1 MTEMKDSG
9 IEWLGAIP
17 SHWKICRLKNLAQ
30 IVTGNTPDKKYE
42 NQDNYSSQG
51 MMWIKPNDLNELK
64 YIEETQEYLSEQG
77 KSLAKIVPANT
88 PLVCCIGSIGKIGVA
103 NSIVA
108 FNQQINGIVFNQKT
122 FNVRYGLYVLISQES
137 QHWFYA
143 NGNVLKILN
152 AFNQGNIKIPLPP
165 LDEQKKIADFLDKKC
180 SAIDSALDAAKKLV
194 EKLREY
200 KKSLITETVTK
211 GLNSSAEMQDSGIEW
226 LGDIPSH
233 WKIIKLKYLGNARNG
248 LTYSPNDVVE
258 KDEGILVLRSSN
270 IQNGKLF
277 FEDNVYLKNVGENFL
292 VQKGD
297 IIICSRN
304 GSREILLILLIKIS
318 NFFNL

>member
-152 AFNQGNIKIPLPP
+152 AFNQGNIKIPFPP
-165 LDEQKKIADFLDKKC
+165 LDEQKKISDFLDKKC
-180 SAIDSALDAAKKLV
+180 AAIDENICRR
-194 EKLREY
+194 EKLIDKLTEY
-200 KKSLITETVTK
+200 KKSLIYEVVT
-211 GLNSSAEMQDSGIEW
+211 
-226 LGDIPSH
+226 
-233 WKIIKLKYLGNARNG
+233 
-248 LTYSPNDVVE
+248 
-258 KDEGILVLRSSN
+258 
-270 IQNGKLF
+270 GKM
-277 FEDNVYLKNVGENFL
+277 EV
-292 VQKGD
+292 
-297 IIICSRN
+297 
-304 GSREILLILLIKIS
+304 
-318 NFFNL
+318 